1 MRVLL
6 FRVTSF
12 RDRLSQFSPLHV
24 GCTKLIVHMRRMGWE
39 CSKVCEL
46 KQEGI
51 KQNKYAVVHEA
62 IVELTPPLG
71 DCVEE
76 NHLDCPH
83 VERWFSDFVVLR
95 ITVDR
100 GLQNSQGEACWS
112 QPQDFCFSAWGVG
125 QHLHFQQ
132 VPMWCSCH

>member
-1 MRVLL
+1 MQ
-6 FRVTSF
+6 SW
-12 RDRLSQFSPLHV
+12 
-24 GCTKLIVHMRRMGWE
+24 IVHMRRMGWG

-62 IVELTPPLG
+62 IVELTPPFG

-100 GLQNSQGEACWS
+100 GLQTSCCEACWS

-125 QHLHFQQ
+125 RTFAFSTSSHVVLLPLIQGSHLENHSPRDTFKNANLGI
-132 VPMWCSCH
+132 